1 MKSAGDALL
10 PCAASP
16 SQVLTVKPS
25 LPAPVIAM
33 DASLSA
39 SGAPNQVKSS
49 KARPMLM
56 SPYMS
61 SLPKPR
67 MFASKAV

>member
-1 MKSAGDALL
+1 M

-25 LPAPVIAM
+25 PMPAPVIAM

-39 SGAPNQVKSS
+39 SEDENQSKSS

-61 SLPKPR
+61 SLPKKPR